1 MWRHIQSIRLAETY
15 MRQEGLHSFV
25 HHVLA
30 IQFLPSA
37 HIQQAVQMLQMKAT
51 TDATRTL
58 IGYLYRQWLDNLV
71 FPADAWL
78 VYCQKV
84 RTYNDVEDKQRKNKA
99 NKAI

>member
-1 MWRHIQSIRLAETY
+1 MDETFNLHCLPRCAFHWSQAMWRHIQSIRLAETY

-58 IGYLYRQWLDNLV
+58 IGYLCRQWLDNPV
-71 FPADAWL
+71 FPADDWFH
-78 VYCQKV
+78 
-84 RTYNDVEDKQRKNKA
+84 T
-99 NKAI
+99 